1 MRYTAIGIGVVL
13 VGLSSAGAQELIGQ
27 VQPSALQ
34 TTEYAALS
42 PLKEG
47 EVASDET
54 ANAVGAIDVGAETDE
69 EDAHIGPADLPGPED
84 IPSLAPGLQPQSARR
99 RRDPFR
105 PFTLD
110 LRPKE
115 TTEEFLTPLQ
125 RYELRQLQ
133 VVGVLLD
140 LEPPRAM
147 VQDSSGMGYI
157 VTPGTLIGRQRGV
170 VTDIQPRQIV
180 VEETYVDFYGR
191 EQVKKVV
198 LEMPKEEDEPG
209 R

>member
-1 MRYTAIGIGVVL
+1 VRYTALGIGVVL
-13 VGLSSAGAQELIGQ
+13 AGLSSAIAQEPVGD
-27 VQPSALQ
+27 VSPAALQ
-34 TTEYAALS
+34 AVEHAALR
-42 PLKEG
+42 PLEEEG
-47 EVASDET
+47 APPAESAVAE
-54 ANAVGAIDVGAETDE
+54 DVGSAEEAE
-69 EDAHIGPADLPGPED
+69 EAVRISPEDLPGPED
-84 IPSLAPGLQPQSARR
+84 IPSLAPGLQPKSARR

-125 RYELRQLQ
+125 RYELPQLQ

-147 VQDSSGMGYI
+147 VQDSSGMGFI
-157 VTPGTLIGRQRGV
+157 VTPGTLIGRRRGV
-170 VTDIQPRQIV
+170 VTDIQPRQVV

-198 LEMPKEEDEPG
+198 LEMPKEDESS

>member
-1 MRYTAIGIGVVL
+1 LTVGVL
-13 VGLSSAGAQELIGQ
+13 LTGLSSARALEAVGQ
-27 VQPSALQ
+27 VSPSALQ
-34 TTEYAALS
+34 AIEHAALRPMEEESTS
-42 PLKEG
+42 PAESAVVEG
-47 EVASDET
+47 
-54 ANAVGAIDVGAETDE
+54 GAAAEEADDTVR
-69 EDAHIGPADLPGPED
+69 IGPGDLPGPED
-84 IPSLAPGLQPQSARR
+84 IPSLAPGLQPKSARR

-125 RYELRQLQ
+125 RYELQQLQ

-157 VTPGTLIGRQRGV
+157 VTPGTLIGRRRGV

-198 LEMPKEEDEPG
+198 LEMPEDEESS

>member
-1 MRYTAIGIGVVL
+1 MDEEGSSPVEAAVAEA
-13 VGLSSAGAQELIGQ
+13 VGEGGQDAAGAAE
-27 VQPSALQ
+27 
-34 TTEYAALS
+34 TEDTVRLS
-42 PLKEG
+42 PE
-47 EVASDET
+47 
-54 ANAVGAIDVGAETDE
+54 
-69 EDAHIGPADLPGPED
+69 DLPGPED
-84 IPSLAPGLQPQSARR
+84 IPSLAPGLQPKSARR

-125 RYELRQLQ
+125 RYELQQLQ

-147 VQDSSGMGYI
+147 VQDNSGMGFI
-157 VTPGTLIGRQRGV
+157 VTPGTLIGRRRGV

-198 LEMPKEEDEPG
+198 LEMPEEEESS

>member
-1 MRYTAIGIGVVL
+1 VNSAAIAIGVVL
-13 VGLSSAGAQELIGQ
+13 IGSSAFAGPAIGQ
-27 VQPSALQ
+27 VVKTSLQPI
-34 TTEYAALS
+34 EHAALRPTEEES
-42 PLKEG
+42 PERPNSAGVLR
-47 EVASDET
+47 DDH
-54 ANAVGAIDVGAETDE
+54 GAIQIRPD
-69 EDAHIGPADLPGPED
+69 DLPGPAD
-84 IPSLAPGLQPQSARR
+84 IPSLPPGLRPESETH

-110 LRPKE
+110 LRPVE

-125 RYELRQLQ
+125 RYELQQLA

-140 LEPPRAM
+140 IEPPRAM

-157 VTPGTLIGRQRGV
+157 VTPGTLIGRRRGV

-191 EQVKKVV
+191 EQVRRVL
-198 LEMPKEEDEPG
+198 LEMPADEEK
-209 R
+209 RR

>member
-1 MRYTAIGIGVVL
+1 MRHTAIGIGVL
-13 VGLSSAGAQELIGQ
+13 LAGLSSAGAQELVGQ
-27 VQPSALQ
+27 VSPNALQ
-34 TTEYAALS
+34 AVEHAALRQ
-42 PLKEG
+42 LDEG
-47 EVASDET
+47 EEPAVPPVAEEPGEAID
-54 ANAVGAIDVGAETDE
+54 GAI
-69 EDAHIGPADLPGPED
+69 HIGPEDLPGPED
-84 IPSLAPGLQPQSARR
+84 IPSLAPGLQPKSARR

-115 TTEEFLTPLQ
+115 NTEEITTPLQ
-125 RYELRQLQ
+125 RYELPQLQ

-147 VQDSSGMGYI
+147 VQDNSGMGFI
-157 VTPGTLIGRQRGV
+157 VTPGTLIGRRRGV

-198 LEMPKEEDEPG
+198 LEMPREEEESS